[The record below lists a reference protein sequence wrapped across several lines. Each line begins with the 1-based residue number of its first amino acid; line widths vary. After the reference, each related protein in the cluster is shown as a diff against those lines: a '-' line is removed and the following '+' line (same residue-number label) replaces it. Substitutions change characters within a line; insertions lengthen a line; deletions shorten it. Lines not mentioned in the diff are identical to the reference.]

1 MKIINEN
8 EFDSTVEKG
17 LVLVDFFANWCGP
30 CKMLSPILEKLST
43 EYEDVEIVKV
53 DIDKSQQLAL
63 QHQVQ
68 SIPTLLLFKDGKIV
82 SRNVGFLAEAQLK
95 SLLDQHRG

>member
-1 MKIINEN
+1 MGGDIMKIINEN
-8 EFDSTVEKG
+8 EFDSTVGKG

-53 DIDKSQQLAL
+53 DIDQSQQLAL

-68 SIPTLLLFKDGKIV
+68 SIPTL
-82 SRNVGFLAEAQLK
+82 
-95 SLLDQHRG
+95 